1 MSRAPRKTLS
11 DEQIKAAATVSKSGA
26 GIWLLSHAEEML
38 IGVVSFAAGCLV
50 MIAVLHHTAPKP
62 SGPQTSTIKTE
73 LQDHND
79 DNDIQNVSISTSNV
93 SNPTSHVSNPMSHV
107 KSPTSH
113 VQSPTSQEPV
123 VVKEMLVDPDIKWRP
138 RLKELSTEL
147 YPVTGEAISD
157 FMTLQED
164 ILHIEITRTRYSEYR
179 RTLGLKLQFVT
190 VFAQVIPV
198 TVTLRFADG

>member
-1 MSRAPRKTLS
+1 MQSKHIRCNTGTDIDRLFEQGVSDVSRAPRKTLS

-123 VVKEMLVDPDIKWRP
+123 VVKKTLIQRDTVVINETVI
-138 RLKELSTEL
+138 LK
-147 YPVTGEAISD
+147 D
-157 FMTLQED
+157 
-164 ILHIEITRTRYSEYR
+164 
-179 RTLGLKLQFVT
+179 T
-190 VFAQVIPV
+190 VYVP
-198 TVTLRFADG
+198 